1 MVHHLSRQWTPPF
14 PFRSLPSRG
23 MNRLAC
29 FYAAFNPLQVTSN
42 NYHPTFNFSSTRVSI
57 MPHENTFHVSFKKS
71 FIASKKSFQMTQSL
85 LVNIHFLFPQLFPQ
99 NGTLSYLLM
108 QLLNPFTSVV
118 ISAIHLQLLSYIK
131 LL

>member
-42 NYHPTFNFSSTRVSI
+42 NYHPTFNFSFTRVSI
-57 MPHENTFHVSFKKS
+57 MPHENTFHISFKKS
-71 FIASKKSFQMTQSL
+71 FIASKKSLQMTQSQ
-85 LVNIHFLFPQLFPQ
+85 LVNHHFLFPQLHPECRAEMIINSSSQSFHISRNKCNPSSIVI
-99 NGTLSYLLM
+99 LYL
-108 QLLNPFTSVV
+108 TR
-118 ISAIHLQLLSYIK
+118 
-131 LL
+131 